1 MPERSYNSSYQV
13 QQRVLAVLYHNGGE
27 VRSRPKSKENKGQSQ
42 PSQIIGKLMAVQ
54 AAEETTQ
61 SAIRDLA
68 MDGLVVIEKPTPK
81 ARLVRRVAMTG
92 KGEPDEWAIKE
103 LLGVAMGLIARR
115 EMGRGESLTGQKRG
129 ERINVPTLPPAV
141 EALTPAPMNPPL
153 MAAAA
158 ALTAPAPLDPP
169 QVSTPADDA
178 RGALALAPEVEQDT
192 GEAPRY
198 DSDEAPVLTSSDT
211 IDYRKLADHLLL
223 AAVDVLN
230 SPTGGAD
237 PEVEAKLITA
247 NHRAQAAEARVDE
260 LQRKLDLAN
269 TNTDTL
275 IARIKEYEDQNA
287 SFNEQVKTLKRQ
299 VRDLQAKQHEYP
311 LKEHLDEKSRA
322 TLQRLIK
329 P

>member
-1 MPERSYNSSYQV
+1 V

-27 VRSRPKSKENKGQSQ
+27 VRSRPKSKVNKGQSQ

-115 EMGRGESLTGQKRG
+115 EMGRGESQLGQKRG
-129 ERINVPTLPPAV
+129 DRINVPTLPPAV

-153 MAAAA
+153 MEQQQRQVM
-158 ALTAPAPLDPP
+158 APAPMNPWTRWESGDPP

-178 RGALALAPEVEQDT
+178 RGALAPEVEQDT

-275 IARIKEYEDQNA
+275 IARIKEYEDQNDR
-287 SFNEQVKTLKRQ
+287 FNEQVKTLKRQ